1 MKIPYKAIHLEDAE
15 IFSLEGIH
23 KKYWKDFC
31 DTCHTRIGFS
41 PKIEGDDSY
50 ENRFLNFKV
59 FRIVKAEFLKWD
71 IVMNWA
77 VKEDDFERF
86 KMAFNFFC
94 KLETQD
100 KAAMPML
107 LVLLRMQQ
115 SISDRLKD
123 DIQIMEYLYPRA
135 CNITYEKYAITYLRD
150 LPDDANLIEDLPSL
164 EKKILNG
171 LKKEREWDE
180 DWQYYLQHAK
190 DVRKI
195 DGLTEVESAGSVTRN
210 LADSIIDSYNRSLSD
225 FTSRYSELNVMNE
238 YGHGKTIHA
247 IIYRLFMTYMASFSD
262 VKHIF
267 EEYPDKLGVKKLIE
281 TRSSLIEEFMQSELG
296 QHWYN
301 CILMD
306 NGLELMGKFLINHQ
320 DTITEE
326 EERRFFYLLDEI
338 CLITD
343 ILTGKEVKS
352 CLDVEYCETEEIN
365 QDNTLFEDG
374 NHQENN
380 VDVNNDNKNVVIQK
394 ITVNGDVVL
403 NKETN
408 IGTNYGPNI
417 EHNGGAVSL
426 SEEKVY
432 RNNLE
437 RKKNEI

>member
-41 PKIEGDDSY
+41 PNRGDNSY
-50 ENRFLNFKV
+50 DNWFLRFKA
-59 FRIVKAEFLKWD
+59 FRITKAEFLKWD
-71 IVMNWA
+71 TVMNWA
-77 VKEDDFERF
+77 VKEDDLEGF
-86 KMAFNFFC
+86 KMAFDFFC

-100 KAAMPML
+100 KVALPML

-123 DIQIMEYLYPRA
+123 DIQIMEYLHPRA

-164 EKKILNG
+164 EKKILND

-190 DVRKI
+190 DVHKKG
-195 DGLTEVESAGSVTRN
+195 DMTEVESVGSVTRN
-210 LADSIIDSYNRSLSD
+210 LADCIIDSYNRSLSI
-225 FTSRYSELNVMNE
+225 FISRYSELNMLNE
-238 YGHGKTIHA
+238 YGHSNA
-247 IIYRLFMTYMASFSD
+247 IPAVIYRLFMTYMASFSD

-281 TRSSLIEEFMQSELG
+281 TRSSLIEDFMQSELG

-301 CILMD
+301 CILLD
-306 NGLELMGKFLINHQ
+306 NGLELIGTFLTNHQ
-320 DTITEE
+320 DTIAEE

-352 CLDVEYCETEEIN
+352 CLNIEYCETEEIDQSLIIVN
-365 QDNTLFEDG
+365 EGKQPESA
-374 NHQENN
+374 
-380 VDVNNDNKNVVIQK
+380 VDVNTENKNVVFQN

-403 NKETN
+403 KKETN

-417 EHNGGAVSL
+417 EHNGGTL
-426 SEEKVY
+426 KMPKEK
-432 RNNLE
+432 
-437 RKKNEI
+437 